1 MPRTLDRIEPIHV
14 LLNDFRAMAD
24 RHKARLD
31 KYLDADGDIADGAE
45 GDYRTRELGLACEAH
60 TWLKKAMATL
70 TDCIAL
76 PDGQQVT
83 VLGQHQE
90 PFMVTTG
97 QLDDAARDVFRYGQ
111 CHALAR
117 ALATETGWPMAV
129 LVSAECRPDPDLCTT
144 FKVTGGVCGCQLEHV
159 IVIRPEDGAHI
170 DITGAHAPGTMP
182 DYEDQQAIPM
192 DDDELWEFITGS
204 PAWRRPALD
213 VALTFVTP
221 LLASLPPTAGSLPA
235 AASS

>member
-1 MPRTLDRIEPIHV
+1 MPHTLDRIEPIHA

-31 KYLDADGDIADGAE
+31 KYLDADGDIADDAE
-45 GDYRTRELGLACEAH
+45 GDYRTRELGIAIEAH
-60 TWLKKAMATL
+60 AWLTTAMATL
-70 TDCIAL
+70 TDCITL
-76 PDGQQVT
+76 PNGQQVT

-90 PFMVTTG
+90 PFTVTTG
-97 QLDDAARDVFRYGQ
+97 QLDTAARDAFRYGQ

-129 LVSAECRPDPDLCTT
+129 LVSDECDLDPDLCTT
-144 FKVTGGVCGCQLEHV
+144 FEVTRGVCGCQLEHV

-170 DITGAHAPGTMP
+170 DITGAHSPGMMP
-182 DYEDQQAIPM
+182 DYEDQQAVLM
-192 DDDELWEFITGS
+192 HEGLWEFITGS

-213 VALTFVTP
+213 VARTFVTP